1 MTNIKLTS
9 YSSGAGWA
17 CKINPKDLGEI
28 LEKLNKTELLLNE
41 NVKGYQTS
49 DDCSIYPID
58 DQNLLIQSVDFFTPI
73 VDDPYDFG
81 RIAAANSFSDIYAM
95 GGKPIFALNIT
106 CFPTDDLPLEVLH
119 QILKGGQDV
128 ANDAGAPILGGHSI
142 KDKEPK
148 YGMVVTGLVKKEQLV
163 RNDNAQA
170 GDCLILTK
178 PIGTGIISTA
188 IKRGNAKED
197 DVNNIVKIMT
207 DSNAKAANA
216 MNQVGVNS
224 CTDVTGYGLLGHLKE
239 MCESSKVTANIN
251 FEKIPLIENMIN
263 FAKKDI
269 IPGGT
274 KRNFEYL
281 NPYINFKSKIPM
293 FKKLIMCDAQTSG
306 GLLISVSKQNTD
318 LLIEELKKQQCLATS
333 IIGNI
338 TEKESDHLINIQ

>member
-1 MTNIKLTS
+1 
-9 YSSGAGWA
+9 
-17 CKINPKDLGEI
+17 
-28 LEKLNKTELLLNE
+28 
-41 NVKGYQTS
+41 
-49 DDCSIYPID
+49 
-58 DQNLLIQSVDFFTPI
+58 
-73 VDDPYDFG
+73 
-81 RIAAANSFSDIYAM
+81 M

-197 DVNNIVKIMT
+197 DINNIVKIMT

-224 CTDVTGYGLLGHLKE
+224 CTDVTGYGLIGHLKE
-239 MCESSKVTANIN
+239 MCESSNVSAIINANDV
-251 FEKIPLIENMIN
+251 PLIKGSSDYASNKEN
-263 FAKKDI
+263 

-274 KRNFEYL
+274 RRNYECFNSVVNYQTNNQSL
-281 NPYINFKSKIPM
+281 NELQLY
-293 FKKLIMCDAQTSG
+293 DAQTSG
-306 GLLISVSKQNTD
+306 GLLISVAENKKED
-318 LLIEELKKQQCLATS
+318 LINNLKKEKCLS
-333 IIGNI
+333 HSVIGTI
-338 TEKESDHLINIQ
+338 VDKDSSHLIQIK